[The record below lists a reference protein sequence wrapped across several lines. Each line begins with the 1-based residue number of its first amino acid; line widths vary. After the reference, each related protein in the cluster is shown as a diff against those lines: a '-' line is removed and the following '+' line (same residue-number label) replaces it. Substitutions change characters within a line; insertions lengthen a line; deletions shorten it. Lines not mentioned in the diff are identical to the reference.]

1 VSGCEKC
8 GGTGW
13 YTPPN
18 QRGTVH
24 GYVCDACC
32 KHDKGR
38 WQLTEDY
45 GDAGKW
51 CCKAGCGKIWD
62 AAEDGNAQ

>member
-1 VSGCEKC
+1 VSEPCPKC
-8 GGTGW
+8 DGTTW

-24 GYVCDACC
+24 SYKCDACC

-38 WQLTEDY
+38 WLLEEIFGEDN
-45 GDAGKW
+45 GKW
-51 CCKAGCGKIWD
+51 GCMIGCGTLWESEK
-62 AAEDGNAQ
+62 